1 MSDAPESAHST
12 AACEPQALVDA
23 DNPYLGLASFTE
35 ETREYFFGRDEEVA
49 ELARRVQ
56 RKLLTVLFG
65 KSGLGKTSILRAGLL
80 PRLRR
85 HGYCPVYVRIAYGRD
100 SPEPAEQI
108 KAAIRRAA
116 SVSGEWTQAGIAAA
130 GESLWEFLH
139 HRDDVLRDAAGAPL
153 LPLLIFDQFEELLTL
168 AQSDEFGRARAAN
181 FIEELA
187 DLVEN
192 RPPTAFEA
200 RLDEDDSA
208 AERFDFARSDYRVL
222 IALREDYLAALE
234 SLRQAMPSLLQNR
247 VRLTPMTSV
256 QALEAVRRPGGQ
268 LVSETSAAAIVRFV
282 AGGSGRADSSV
293 EPSLLSLIC
302 RELNDARLAQGR
314 DEISLDLLAGSHES
328 ILVNFYERSLAD
340 QPAGVRR
347 VIEDDL
353 LTDSGFRE
361 NVAEERL
368 LKRFQAAGAAP
379 EALSTLVNRRLL
391 RIEERLDVRRVELT
405 HDVLCGVVK
414 ASRDQRQEREARETA
429 ERVLEEQRAR
439 ERAARHALRRA
450 RTVALGCILLAVL
463 ALSAAGYAY
472 VSAERAQRAERL
484 AQQNRALAEQA
495 RNHAEHLLGYLA
507 DDFERQ
513 LESFGQ
519 LKLIAEFT
527 QRQIDYFH
535 SLPAELRS
543 AETLRYGALALIE
556 HAETLRELGDY
567 ATGIRNLREAR
578 SLLSQLRHEAPP
590 SVATE
595 IALGR
600 ADTASCLIVTVS
612 DPTPGLAACHQAVA
626 LLRPLAMRPGASV
639 PARQAYLEALT
650 GLGWAE
656 QNFGVDYQ
664 GAEQATR
671 KAMQIAAVLGAQNL
685 RDLQLSADYAFAGA
699 WRVNALVNLNRNQEA
714 LRVGKSVLAV
724 TNGVLAQRPWY
735 RMTLNAKEIT
745 ESTLA
750 QAAADELDPHA
761 SEQFGRAEL
770 QSARAILR
778 LDPKN
783 VDMRNNLGLAIT
795 DVCVPLWARG
805 QLHQALGWCQQALDA
820 WARVSKNLSG
830 GFVVQVRYVA
840 ARTAHWQAVAGDLSG
855 ALRTAAAAA
864 RLSATRPARAPSAD
878 GGWFGLALDAQVA
891 AAEVAYERA
900 HFAAARH
907 IAQQAIQRLTSTK
920 VHNAGALARAYLLY
934 AFARIDGHA
943 EYQLGDFAAAA
954 AAARLALNQA
964 KIVTPFSSS
973 VLASERDQAR
983 ISTLLAMALAR
994 QGERHRQQAAQVIG
1008 PVVSFEEG
1016 LLRRNHGD
1024 VWVPYELAGALY
1036 AQSLCDPPERE
1047 RLRARAATLL
1057 EQLPPALQGL
1067 RDARRMRHWVAS
1079 RSVRTARGAEHP
1091 GDPEHALLSAS
1102 RRAERTAVAPAA
1114 HSAVPQIRRGAPPK
1128 HRSALTQQ
1136 PVNHLPR
1143 SSRARR
1149 VRSTHRTHIHATSSR

>member
-1 MSDAPESAHST
+1 MSASAESVRTAGGPDSQAP
-12 AACEPQALVDA
+12 VDA
-23 DNPYLGLASFTE
+23 RNPYLGLISFTE
-35 ETREYFFGRDEEVA
+35 ETREYFFGREEEVA

-116 SVSGEWTQAGIAAA
+116 SVSGEWTQAGVAAA

-139 HRDDVLRDAAGAPL
+139 HRDDVLRDADGAPL
-153 LPLLIFDQFEELLTL
+153 LPLLIFDQFEELFTL
-168 AQSDEFGRARAAN
+168 AQGDEFGRARAAS

-192 RPPTAFEA
+192 RPPKAFEA

-222 IALREDYLAALE
+222 IALREDYLAPLE
-234 SLRQAMPSLLQNR
+234 SLRQIMPSLLQNR
-247 VRLTPMTSV
+247 VRLGPMTSA
-256 QALEAVRRPGGQ
+256 QALEAVRRPGGH
-268 LVSETSAAAIVRFV
+268 LVSEATASEIVRFV
-282 AGGSGRADSSV
+282 AGGSQRAEATV
-293 EPSLLSLIC
+293 EPSLLSLVC

-314 DEISLDLLAGSHES
+314 EEISLELLGGSHES

-347 VIEDDL
+347 VIEDEL

-361 NVAEERL
+361 NIAEERL

-414 ASRDQRQEREARETA
+414 TSRDQRQEREARETA
-429 ERVLEEQRAR
+429 ERVLEEQRERA
-439 ERAARHALRRA
+439 RAARHALRRA
-450 RTVALGCILLAVL
+450 RAVALGCILLAAL
-463 ALSAAGYAY
+463 ALSAALFAY
-472 VSAERAQRAERL
+472 VSAERARRAERL
-484 AQQNRALAEQA
+484 ALQNRALAEQA

-535 SLPAELRS
+535 SLPAALRS
-543 AETLRYGALALIE
+543 PETIRYGALALIE

-567 ATGIRNLREAR
+567 DTGIRNLHEAMG
-578 SLLSQLRHEAPP
+578 LLAQLRRGAHPAA
-590 SVATE
+590 ATE

-600 ADTASCLIVTVS
+600 ADTARCLIVTVR
-612 DPTPGLAACHQAVA
+612 DPTAGLKACHHAVA
-626 LLRPLAMRPGASV
+626 LLRPIAMRPGASV
-639 PARQAYLEALT
+639 AARQAYLEALT
-650 GLGWAE
+650 GVGWAE
-656 QNFGVDYQ
+656 QNFGIDYR

-671 KAMQIAAVLGAQNL
+671 EAMRIAAVLGAEDLRNL
-685 RDLQLSADYAFAGA
+685 QISADYAFAGA
-699 WRVNALVNLNRNQEA
+699 WRVNALVNLDRNQEA
-714 LRVGKSVLAV
+714 LRVGKAVLAV

-735 RMTLNAKEIT
+735 RLTLNAKEIT

-750 QAAADELDPHA
+750 QAAGDELDPRA
-761 SEQFGRAEL
+761 GEQFGRAEL
-770 QSARAILR
+770 QSAQAILR

-805 QLHQALGWCQQALDA
+805 QLHAALGWCHRALDA
-820 WARVSKNLSG
+820 WAQVSKSLSG

-840 ARTAHWQAVAGDLSG
+840 ARTADWQAVAGDLSG
-855 ALRTAAAAA
+855 ALRTAAATA
-864 RLSATRPARAPSAD
+864 RLAAAQPSGAPAGD
-878 GGWFGLALDAQVA
+878 GWFGLSLDAQAV
-891 AAEVAYERA
+891 AAEVAYERGQ
-900 HFAAARH
+900 FRAASH
-907 IAQQAIQRLTSTK
+907 KAQAAIRRLTHTK
-920 VHNAGALARAYLLY
+920 VHHAGTLARAFLLY
-934 AFARIDGHA
+934 AFARVDAHA
-943 EYQLGDFAAAA
+943 EFQLGHFAAAA
-954 AAARLALNQA
+954 AAARLALAQA
-964 KIVTPFSSS
+964 TIVAPFSSS
-973 VLASERDQAR
+973 VLASERTRAQL
-983 ISTLLAMALAR
+983 STLLAMALAR
-994 QGERHRQQAAQVIG
+994 QGKRPQAAQVIG
-1008 PVVSFEEG
+1008 PVVTFEER
-1016 LLRRNHGD
+1016 LLQRNHGD
-1024 VWVPYELAGALY
+1024 VWVPYQLAGALY
-1036 AQSLCDPPERE
+1036 AQSLCYPLERA
-1047 RLRARAATLL
+1047 RLRARAARLL
-1057 EQLPPALQGL
+1057 EGLPPTLKAL
-1067 RDARRMRHWVAS
+1067 RDVRRLQHSLASGAS
-1079 RSVRTARGAEHP
+1079 RAARTLQSAGKV
-1091 GDPEHALLSAS
+1091 GHAD
-1102 RRAERTAVAPAA
+1102 PAA
-1114 HSAVPQIRRGAPPK
+1114 SG
-1128 HRSALTQQ
+1128 
-1136 PVNHLPR
+1136 
-1143 SSRARR
+1143 
-1149 VRSTHRTHIHATSSR
+1149 RTVEPSPER